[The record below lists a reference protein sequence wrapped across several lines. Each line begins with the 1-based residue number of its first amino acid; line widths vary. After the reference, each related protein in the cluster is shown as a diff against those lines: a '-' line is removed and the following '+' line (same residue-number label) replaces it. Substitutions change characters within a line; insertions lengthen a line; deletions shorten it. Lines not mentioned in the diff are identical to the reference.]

1 MSKTLWNA
9 LKLSPALLGATIL
22 VANSA
27 LAAEDSVRSI
37 GQDKTPAAT
46 ELPAS
51 GLSQNQR
58 SPISSNTT
66 DLAQVPI
73 TGNGSSSNAQQDS
86 NSTLDQINQYNDQS
100 SGLEQVTSVSQLRD
114 VQPTDWAFQALQSL
128 VERYGCIE
136 GYPDRTYR
144 GNRALTRYEFAAG
157 LNSCLNRIQEL
168 IAAAGGGGV
177 TTEDIE
183 RLRRLQEEFR
193 AELSTLRGMVDA
205 LEARTTR
212 LEAQQFSTTTKL
224 RGDVIFALASVF
236 GDERAGGGELQD
248 NAIFAN
254 RVRLNLDTSFT
265 GKDRLRTRLQARNIT
280 PFSGSVTGTGM
291 TRLGFDGNDDN
302 NDVTLHRLEYSFPL
316 GSKTK
321 VYLEAIGGEYNDN
334 MYTFNPLF
342 ESSGQGSIS
351 RFGRFN
357 PIYRQA
363 GEGTGVTLEHN
374 FSSKLG
380 LTLGYQVPRNQANNP
395 SDGFGVFDGGY
406 SALAQLSI
414 RPSKAFNVGLTY
426 VHSYYNQQNGVSV
439 SGGTGSSFAN
449 SPFGTVATSADHFGL
464 EASFRLS
471 SKFTISGWGGYT
483 EAHREDGGPDADATI
498 INYAVTLGL
507 ADFGRKGNVLGF
519 VAGQPPRVTDNDISA
534 REDSDTSY
542 HLEAFYRIKVSDN
555 ISITPGAFVILNP
568 EHNDNNDTI
577 YVGTVR
583 TTFSF

>member
-280 PFSGSVTGTGM
+280 QFSGSVTGTGM

-302 NDVTLHRLEYSFPL
+302 DVVLSRLEYTFPL

-342 ESSGQGSIS
+342 ETSGQGSIS

-483 EAHREDGGPDADATI
+483 KAHREDGGPDADATI